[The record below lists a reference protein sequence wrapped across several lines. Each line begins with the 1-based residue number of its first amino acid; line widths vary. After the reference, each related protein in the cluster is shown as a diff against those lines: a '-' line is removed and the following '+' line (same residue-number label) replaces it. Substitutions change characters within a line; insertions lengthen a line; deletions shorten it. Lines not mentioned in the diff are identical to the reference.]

1 MHEYY
6 TRVAPD
12 PDHFEQFQLKLS
24 TMVATF
30 DGWSADDLRAVRAP
44 TLIIVGDTD
53 LVRVEHNAEMRE
65 LIPNAQLAV
74 VPGTTHTQLMRRTD
88 LLVAIL
94 ANFL

>member
-53 LVRVEHNAEMRE
+53 FVRVERCAS
-65 LIPNAQLAV
+65 
-74 VPGTTHTQLMRRTD
+74 
-88 LLVAIL
+88 
-94 ANFL
+94 

>member
-1 MHEYY
+1 
-6 TRVAPD
+6 
-12 PDHFEQFQLKLS
+12 
-24 TMVATF
+24 
-30 DGWSADDLRAVRAP
+30 
-44 TLIIVGDTD
+44 
-53 LVRVEHNAEMRE
+53 MRE